1 MKTIVLALFAVFLF
15 TYSSFSQGMH
25 SVKGITIDSV
35 SKAKLSGSVSVL
47 DAKDSVLRK
56 FTYADDNGAF
66 TINGLP
72 AGKYL
77 LFITYPGY
85 DEKMKPFTLGP
96 PNAVSDLG
104 NINLGVTNVLGEATV
119 KGPVQEI
126 KIKGDTLE
134 FNAKAYVIQPNSKVE
149 DLLKQIPG
157 IEIDRNGKITMQGQP
172 VPKVLVDGEE
182 FFGDD
187 PTLVTQNLRGD
198 MVSSVQIYDRRSD
211 QATFTGVDDGQR
223 IKTINVKLKEDK
235 KKGMFGKLSAGAGTD
250 EYYET
255 QALFNKFTARTKL
268 AAYGTLANN
277 GKTGLGAADNSRI
290 GSSNNYAQIGDNGG
304 IITQGGGD
312 DDLDANSG
320 TYNGNGLP
328 TARSAGAH
336 YDSKIKTDATINA
349 NYKVGTLDV
358 EGVNTISSQIT
369 IPGSRQDL
377 NTSRNIANSTFRQKA
392 DFTYFTKLDTSSTL
406 KFGVDGI
413 TKHLTIENSSL
424 TTIVGETGNLLTRE
438 IKRNSS
444 DINQKGLNLNAL
456 YTRKFRKPN
465 RTFSWAVSE
474 TYAENISTGY
484 LYSNIYSAN
493 RVPTDTITDQYKI
506 SNARSTSF
514 SSNMTYTEP
523 ITKYLAFQFNYGL
536 GISNINSDRPTF
548 DRSGTSGQY
557 DIFNTLYSNDIK
569 TNQLTNQFGGVF
581 NYRKDKTIIALG
593 TRASIVDLDQIE
605 RYKGRVFNRSFV
617 NWSPQARY
625 QYQMSQSK
633 VFGVQYNGYMQQP
646 GIDQLQPVLN
656 NNNPL
661 NVTIGN
667 AALKPSFNHQLYAAY
682 QTQKIITRQAFS
694 VSTNISFTE
703 NQIVPKLTIDPS
715 TGRTVTQFVNLISEK
730 PYNANANLQG
740 SRRITGTEIDVRL
753 GMSVNRSASFS
764 YINGGLNRLDQTG
777 INVGVGIQT
786 VKFQKYELAV
796 NATPNYSFTK
806 NSIMPQNN
814 NNASGMNVNGRGTIY
829 LPGKFILAS
838 DVNYRYSAATQN
850 IPAINMTILNA
861 SLSKTFLP
869 EDKLKLSISG
879 VNLLNANPT
888 LGRSI
893 TTTTITQSSYNTIM
907 RYFMLTV
914 SWDFAKFGTTAA
926 TN

>member
-1 MKTIVLALFAVFLF
+1 MKTTILALFAVFLF
-15 TYSSFSQGMH
+15 ANVSFSQGTH
-25 SVKGITIDSV
+25 GVKGTTIDSL
-35 SKAKLSGSVSVL
+35 SKSKLSGSVSVL

-66 TINGLP
+66 TISGLP

-77 LFITYPGY
+77 LFVTYPGY

-104 NINLGVTNVLGEATV
+104 NINLGATNMLNEATV

-198 MVSSVQIYDRRSD
+198 MVDKVQIYDRKSD

-235 KKGMFGKLSAGAGTD
+235 KKGMFGKVSAGAGTD

-358 EGVNTISSQIT
+358 VGTNTISSQVT
-369 IPGSRQDL
+369 IPGSKQDL

-406 KFGVDGI
+406 KLGVDGI

-438 IKRNSS
+438 VKRNSS
-444 DINQKGLNLNAL
+444 DINQKGLNLNGL
-456 YTRKFRKPN
+456 YTKKFKKPN
-465 RTFSWAVSE
+465 RTFSWALSE

-493 RVPTDTITDQYKI
+493 KMPTDTTTDQYKV
-506 SNARSTSF
+506 SNAKNTSF
-514 SSNMTYTEP
+514 SSNITYTEP

-536 GISNINSDRPTF
+536 GISNTTSDRPTF
-548 DRSGTSGQY
+548 DKSSVTGQY
-557 DIFNTLYSNDIK
+557 DSFNTLYSNDFKI
-569 TNQLTNQFGGVF
+569 NQITNQFGGVF

-593 TRASIVDLDQIE
+593 TRASVVDLDQTE
-605 RYKGRVFNRSFV
+605 RYKGRTFNRNFV

-633 VFGVQYNGYMQQP
+633 VLLAQYNGYMQQP
-646 GIDQLQPVLN
+646 GIDQLQPVLSN
-656 NNNPL
+656 SNPL
-661 NVTIGN
+661 NITIGN
-667 AALKPSFNHQLYAAY
+667 ADLKASFSHNFNAVY
-682 QTQKIITRQAFS
+682 QTQKIITRQS
-694 VSTNISFTE
+694 LYVGINGSFTE
-703 NQIVPKLTIDPS
+703 NQIVAQTTIDPL
-715 TGRTVTQFVNLISEK
+715 TGRTITQFVNLSNER
-730 PYNANANLQG
+730 PYNISITTQG
-740 SRRITGTEIDVRL
+740 SRRITGTEIDVSL
-753 GMSVNRSASFS
+753 GLNANRSVGYS
-764 YINGGLNRLDQTG
+764 YINTGLNTQERTGYAFRLSA
-777 INVGVGIQT
+777 QT
-786 VKFQKYELAV
+786 VKFQKYELTIAV
-796 NATPNYSFTK
+796 NPSYNFVKS
-806 NSIMPQNN
+806 SLLPQSNN
-814 NNASGMNVNGRGTIY
+814 NTAAVNFGTRGVLY
-829 LPGKFILAS
+829 LPGKFILSS
-838 DVNYRYSAATQN
+838 DLDYNYQAPTQS
-850 IPAINMTILNA
+850 IPAINRAIWNA
-861 SLSKTFLP
+861 SLSKTFLK
-869 EDKLKLSISG
+869 EDKLKLSLTG

-888 LGRSI
+888 LYRSVS
-893 TTTTITQSSYNTIM
+893 TTTITQSSYNTIM

-926 TN
+926 TK